1 MSKAVDLREDL
12 DADTLRRLAR
22 KSRDAGQSRRLL
34 ALAAIYEGGS
44 RTQASRIGAVGL
56 PTVRDWVLAF
66 NAAGPDGLIE
76 RKKPGPRFKLDAA
89 QRQALAAV
97 IEEGPDLQRDGV
109 VRWRLKDLAAWL
121 FARFGV
127 SFDESSVGPQERL
140 AQLRPCVTRD
150 LPRRDAAGPKHAAA
164 SCPIARLGPRR
175 GPRVRRTRRRAVR
188 DPSPPRRL
196 LESPH
201 RLRWGRRCGL
211 IPPSAC
217 PTVPWSVEGAGVPP
231 FRLSL
236 TEPCPAQRRADSR
249 ASSSRSRC

>member
-1 MSKAVDLREDL
+1 MSKAVDLREDF

-56 PTVRDWVLAF
+56 QTVRDWVLAF

-89 QRQALAAV
+89 QRQALAVA

-127 SFDESSVGPQERL
+127 SLDESSVGREVKRMGYAKL
-140 AQLRPCVTRD
+140 SARPRHHQQD
-150 LPRRDAAGPKHAAA
+150 PAALTAFKK
-164 SCPIARLGPRR
+164 
-175 GPRVRRTRRRAVR
+175 T
-188 DPSPPRRL
+188 SPP
-196 LESPH
+196 
-201 RLRWGRRCGL
+201 
-211 IPPSAC
+211 A
-217 PTVPWSVEGAGVPP
+217 
-231 FRLSL
+231 
-236 TEPCPAQRRADSR
+236 
-249 ASSSRSRC
+249 